1 MDRPPRHNNAPH
13 GHLGRRSVIAAGS
26 GLAALA
32 ALPAAAAKPVDKPFT
47 LCAFIK
53 FVQALTFDDL
63 SGRIASMGFDGIE
76 ATVRDG
82 GHVLPETVEEELP
95 RLVEALKKN
104 DLEVTIMASSV
115 NSVQQ
120 PLTEKVLRIA
130 AGLGIKRYRLAYL
143 RYDLGK
149 PIRPQIASHR
159 SQLKDLAEM
168 NRDLGIS
175 GVYQNHAGATTV
187 GSAIWDLRDILN
199 DIAPEEISVA
209 FDIRHAT
216 VEGGHNWP
224 LHLHLIQ
231 PHLGAIYVKDFIW
244 KPGIREAVN
253 VPLGEGRVNPRFF
266 TMAREM
272 FRGPISL
279 HVEYLPKAGI
289 AKNLEAIS
297 SDFTLL
303 KTLLGIA

>member
-1 MDRPPRHNNAPH
+1 MDGGSQHAGVDH
-13 GHLGRRSVIAAGS
+13 DLLGRRSVIAAGS

-32 ALPAAAAKPVDKPFT
+32 ALPATAATPEDKPFEI
-47 LCAFIK
+47 CAFIK
-53 FVQALTFDDL
+53 FVQSLSFEDL
-63 SGRIASMGFDGIE
+63 SRRIASMGFDGIE
-76 ATVRDG
+76 ATVREG
-82 GHVLPETVEEELP
+82 GHVLPEHAEEELP
-95 RLVEALKKN
+95 RLAEALKEN
-104 DLEVTIMASSV
+104 GLEVTIMATSV

-120 PLTEKVLRIA
+120 PLTEKVLRTA

-143 RYDLGK
+143 RYDLAK

-159 SQLKDLAEM
+159 AQLKDLAEM

-187 GSAIWDLRDILN
+187 GSAVWDLRDILN
-199 DIAPEEISVA
+199 DIPPEAISVA

-224 LHLHLIQ
+224 LHLHLIK

-244 KPGIREAVN
+244 KAGIREAVN

-266 TMAREM
+266 AMVREI
-272 FRGPISL
+272 FRGPVSL
-279 HVEYLPKAGI
+279 HVEYLPKAGVE
-289 AKNLEAIS
+289 KNLEAIS